1 MLSTFIRISS
11 FLFVLFFCASAFA
24 NTAHINYTDTSMYN
38 KIKGELEGYGYT
50 VTGTNSGSVTLSD
63 FSGKDLHINVAGNNN
78 CGNNCKTAY
87 ETYIGNGGTVLI
99 AGNGDRDG
107 NRTLSI
113 ESLVESKLSVGT
125 ITIYSGEAN
134 YLAHAHG
141 SQYSDTTNYWVTRN
155 VFRMDSGGTA
165 LADNSG
171 ANLSTWKNW
180 AVYSYG
186 SNGGKLIIT
195 LDQAQFNHSGNN
207 NSATWT
213 TRLYAFLEKTLE
225 HEGITITTPQSGIT
239 SSQQTEVNTAKNKSQ
254 TNNAIY
260 LTQSGDG
267 LDLDIVQDG
276 TDNLITGSDL
286 TNAGSISGTNNEITL
301 TQKNAG
307 NVLGIDVNGNTNDVD
322 IWQDTEQNAVVNITG
337 NSNTLDLEQ
346 LHLNNN
352 GEHFSKVT
360 VNGNSNNM
368 TIDQKETGDK
378 ILFLDVDGSNNVQ
391 VDQKGTGNH
400 FLDINLTDS
409 HTVDVTQDG
418 SGSHNA
424 TIHLSGNPSSVTLT
438 QDSSTNQNYHLQQS
452 CSSSSCSATVT
463 QN

>member
-78 CGNNCKTAY
+78 CGSNCKTAY

-180 AVYSYG
+180 AVYRYG

-239 SSQQTEVNTAKNKSQ
+239 SSQHTEVNTAKNKSQ

-307 NVLGIDVNGNTNDVD
+307 NVLGIDINGNTNDVD
-322 IWQDTEQNAVVNITG
+322 VWQDTEQNAIVNITG